1 MNHDAYVFA
10 AYGVSLLVLGLLAWW
25 ILADMSA
32 RRRELA
38 ELEARGVKRRSDEG
52 QA

>member
-10 AYGVSLLVLGLLAWW
+10 AYGISVLVIGLLVWW
-25 ILADMSA
+25 ILADMAA

-38 ELEARGVKRRSDEG
+38 ELETRGVKRRSEEG